1 MSRKP
6 RTVKKIQPN
15 YRTLVVTVDNKFG
28 VLARVSGLFARRGVN
43 IKSLAV
49 APTDKAEFS
58 RITVD
63 LDIELESV
71 SLDQIIKQL
80 DKLINV
86 VEIRALDPDKS
97 VERELMIVTVRAE
110 ASQRDE
116 LVDHLDE
123 VGGKVLNIGTESMML
138 SLVETSSVIDDFESF
153 LGNFGIVELQRTGRV
168 ALDSL

>member
-1 MSRKP
+1 MKKTQADYTILVI
-6 RTVKKIQPN
+6 TVE
-15 YRTLVVTVDNKFG
+15 NKFG
-28 VLARVSGLFARRGVN
+28 VLARVSGLFSRRGVN

-63 LDIELESV
+63 LDIELEAV
-71 SLDQIIKQL
+71 SLDQIINQL

-86 VEIRALDPDKS
+86 VEIRALDPAES
-97 VERELMIVTVRAE
+97 VERELMIVTVEAE

-116 LVDHLDE
+116 LVDHLDK

-153 LGNFGIVELQRTGRV
+153 LSDYGIVELQRTGRV

>member
-1 MSRKP
+1 
-6 RTVKKIQPN
+6 VKKTQAN
-15 YRTLVVTVDNKFG
+15 YTILVITVENKFG
-28 VLARVSGLFARRGVN
+28 VLARVSGLFSRRGVN

-71 SLDQIIKQL
+71 SLDQIINQL

-86 VEIRALDPDKS
+86 VEIRALDPAES
-97 VERELMIVTVRAE
+97 VERELMIVTVEAE

-116 LVDHLDE
+116 LVDHLDK

-153 LGNFGIVELQRTGRV
+153 LGDYGIVELQRTGRV

>member
-1 MSRKP
+1 MKKTQGNYTILVI
-6 RTVKKIQPN
+6 TVE
-15 YRTLVVTVDNKFG
+15 NKFG
-28 VLARVSGLFARRGVN
+28 VLARVSGLFSRRGVN

-63 LDIELESV
+63 LDIELEGV

-86 VEIRALDPDKS
+86 VEIRALDPAES
-97 VERELMIVTVRAE
+97 VERELMIVTVEAE

-116 LVDHLDE
+116 LVDHLDK
-123 VGGKVLNIGTESMML
+123 VGGKVLNIGTDSMML

-153 LGNFGIVELQRTGRV
+153 LSAYGIVELQRTGRV

>member
-1 MSRKP
+1 M
-6 RTVKKIQPN
+6 KKSQPN

-86 VEIRALDPDKS
+86 VEIKLIHIWLNFKD
-97 VERELMIVTVRAE
+97 TV
-110 ASQRDE
+110 
-116 LVDHLDE
+116 
-123 VGGKVLNIGTESMML
+123 GP
-138 SLVETSSVIDDFESF
+138 VIYPMFIY
-153 LGNFGIVELQRTGRV
+153 GQ
-168 ALDSL
+168 

>member
-1 MSRKP
+1 M
-6 RTVKKIQPN
+6 KKIQPN

-153 LGNFGIVELQRTGRV
+153 LVNFGIVELQRTGRV

>member
-1 MSRKP
+1 M
-6 RTVKKIQPN
+6 KKIQPN

-97 VERELMIVTVRAE
+97 VERELMIGTVRAE

>member
-1 MSRKP
+1 MKKTQANYSILVI
-6 RTVKKIQPN
+6 TVE
-15 YRTLVVTVDNKFG
+15 NKFG
-28 VLARVSGLFARRGVN
+28 VLARVSGLFSRRGVN

-71 SLDQIIKQL
+71 SLDQIINQL

-86 VEIRALDPDKS
+86 VEIRALDPAES
-97 VERELMIVTVRAE
+97 VERELMIVTVEAE

-116 LVDHLDE
+116 LVDHLDK
-123 VGGKVLNIGTESMML
+123 VGVKVLNIGTESMRL

-153 LGNFGIVELQRTGRV
+153 LSDYGIVELQRTGRV

>member
-1 MSRKP
+1 MKKTQANYTILVI
-6 RTVKKIQPN
+6 TVE
-15 YRTLVVTVDNKFG
+15 NKFG
-28 VLARVSGLFARRGVN
+28 VLARVSGLFSRRGVN

-71 SLDQIIKQL
+71 SLDQIINQL

-86 VEIRALDPDKS
+86 VEIRALDPAES
-97 VERELMIVTVRAE
+97 VERELMIVTVEAE

-116 LVDHLDE
+116 LVDHLDK

-153 LGNFGIVELQRTGRV
+153 LSDYGTVELQRTGRV

>member
-1 MSRKP
+1 M
-6 RTVKKIQPN
+6 KKIQRN
-15 YRTLVVTVDNKFG
+15 YRTLVVTFDNKFG

>member
-1 MSRKP
+1 
-6 RTVKKIQPN
+6 VKKIQPN

>member
-1 MSRKP
+1 M
-6 RTVKKIQPN
+6 KKSQPN

-97 VERELMIVTVRAE
+97 VERELMIVTVKAE

-116 LVDHLDE
+116 LVDHLDK

-138 SLVETSSVIDDFESF
+138 SFG
-153 LGNFGIVELQRTGRV
+153 GNLIR
-168 ALDSL
+168 D

>member
-1 MSRKP
+1 MKKTQGNYTILVI
-6 RTVKKIQPN
+6 TVE
-15 YRTLVVTVDNKFG
+15 NKFG
-28 VLARVSGLFARRGVN
+28 VLARVSGLFSRRGVN

-49 APTDKAEFS
+49 APTYKAEFS

-63 LDIELESV
+63 LDIELEGV

-86 VEIRALDPDKS
+86 VEIRALDPAES
-97 VERELMIVTVRAE
+97 VERELMIVTVEAE

-116 LVDHLDE
+116 LVDHLDK
-123 VGGKVLNIGTESMML
+123 VGGKVLNIGTDSMML

-153 LGNFGIVELQRTGRV
+153 LSSYGIVELQRTGRV

>member
-1 MSRKP
+1 MKKTQANYTILVI
-6 RTVKKIQPN
+6 TVE
-15 YRTLVVTVDNKFG
+15 NKFG
-28 VLARVSGLFARRGVN
+28 VLARVSGLFSRRGVN

-71 SLDQIIKQL
+71 SLDQIINQL
-80 DKLINV
+80 DKLISV
-86 VEIRALDPDKS
+86 VEIRALDPAES
-97 VERELMIVTVRAE
+97 VERELMIVTVEAE

-116 LVDHLDE
+116 LVDHLDK

-138 SLVETSSVIDDFESF
+138 SLVETSSVIEDFESF
-153 LGNFGIVELQRTGRV
+153 LSDYGIVELQRTGRV

>member
-1 MSRKP
+1 MKKTQGNYTILVI
-6 RTVKKIQPN
+6 TVE
-15 YRTLVVTVDNKFG
+15 NKFG
-28 VLARVSGLFARRGVN
+28 VLARVSGLFSRRGVN

-63 LDIELESV
+63 LDIELEGV
-71 SLDQIIKQL
+71 SLDQIINQL

-86 VEIRALDPDKS
+86 VEIRALNPAES
-97 VERELMIVTVRAE
+97 VERELMIVTVEAD

-116 LVDHLDE
+116 LVDHLDK

-153 LGNFGIVELQRTGRV
+153 LSNYGIVELQRTGRV

>member
-1 MSRKP
+1 M
-6 RTVKKIQPN
+6 KKIQPN

-123 VGGKVLNIGTESMML
+123 VGGKVLNIGTASMML

>member
-1 MSRKP
+1 MKKTKRNYTILVI
-6 RTVKKIQPN
+6 TVE
-15 YRTLVVTVDNKFG
+15 NKFG
-28 VLARVSGLFARRGVN
+28 VLARVSGLFSRRGVN

-63 LDIELESV
+63 LDIELEGV
-71 SLDQIIKQL
+71 SLDQIINQL

-86 VEIRALDPDKS
+86 VEIRALDPAES
-97 VERELMIVTVRAE
+97 VERELMIVTVEAE

-116 LVDHLDE
+116 LVDHLDK

-153 LGNFGIVELQRTGRV
+153 LGDYGIVELQRTGRV

>member
-1 MSRKP
+1 M
-6 RTVKKIQPN
+6 KKNQPN

>member
-1 MSRKP
+1 MKKTQGNYTILVI
-6 RTVKKIQPN
+6 TVE
-15 YRTLVVTVDNKFG
+15 NKFG
-28 VLARVSGLFARRGVN
+28 VLARVSGLFSRRGVN

-63 LDIELESV
+63 LDIELEGV
-71 SLDQIIKQL
+71 SLDQIINQL

-86 VEIRALDPDKS
+86 VEIRALDPAES
-97 VERELMIVTVRAE
+97 VERELMIVTVEAE

-116 LVDHLDE
+116 LVDHLDK
-123 VGGKVLNIGTESMML
+123 VGGKVLNIGTASMML

-153 LGNFGIVELQRTGRV
+153 LSDYGIVELQRTGRV

>member
-1 MSRKP
+1 M
-6 RTVKKIQPN
+6 KKSQPN

-97 VERELMIVTVRAE
+97 VERELMIVTVKAE

-116 LVDHLDE
+116 LVDQLDK

-138 SLVETSSVIDDFESF
+138 
-153 LGNFGIVELQRTGRV
+153 
-168 ALDSL
+168 

>member
-1 MSRKP
+1 M
-6 RTVKKIQPN
+6 KKSQPN

-97 VERELMIVTVRAE
+97 VERELMIVTVKAE

-116 LVDHLDE
+116 LVDHLDK

-138 SLVETSSVIDDFESF
+138 SLVET
-153 LGNFGIVELQRTGRV
+153 
-168 ALDSL
+168 

>member
-1 MSRKP
+1 MKKTQGNYTILVI
-6 RTVKKIQPN
+6 TVE
-15 YRTLVVTVDNKFG
+15 NKFG
-28 VLARVSGLFARRGVN
+28 VLARVSGLFSRRGVN

-63 LDIELESV
+63 LDIELEGV

-86 VEIRALDPDKS
+86 VEIRALDPADS
-97 VERELMIVTVRAE
+97 VERELMIVTVEAE

-116 LVDHLDE
+116 LVDHLDK

-153 LGNFGIVELQRTGRV
+153 LGAYGIVELQRTGRV

>member
-1 MSRKP
+1 M
-6 RTVKKIQPN
+6 KKNQPN

-97 VERELMIVTVRAE
+97 VERELMIVTVKAE

-116 LVDHLDE
+116 LVDQLDK

-153 LGNFGIVELQRTGRV
+153 LSNFINQ
-168 ALDSL
+168 

>member
-1 MSRKP
+1 MKKTQGNYTILVI
-6 RTVKKIQPN
+6 TVE
-15 YRTLVVTVDNKFG
+15 NKFG
-28 VLARVSGLFARRGVN
+28 VLARVSGLFSRRGVN

-63 LDIELESV
+63 LDIELEGV

-86 VEIRALDPDKS
+86 VEIRALDPAES
-97 VERELMIVTVRAE
+97 VERELMIVTVEAE

-116 LVDHLDE
+116 LVDHLDK
-123 VGGKVLNIGTESMML
+123 VGGKVL
-138 SLVETSSVIDDFESF
+138 
-153 LGNFGIVELQRTGRV
+153 
-168 ALDSL
+168 

>member
-1 MSRKP
+1 M
-6 RTVKKIQPN
+6 KKIQPN

-116 LVDHLDE
+116 LIDHLDE